1 MALINKFKKENPTAR
16 VRVKVWG
23 EQSSLDAFDKD
34 AFTKE
39 GVDIKKKFKEIE
51 IKEVLAPTVEVKT
64 LEAKDIEDRFSSFC
78 KENGYDEKEG
88 KEILNKLL
96 YGEEKGN

>member
-1 MALINKFKKENPTAR
+1 ME
-16 VRVKVWG
+16 VWG

-39 GVDIKKKFKEIE
+39 GIDIKKKFKEVE
-51 IKEVLAPTVEVKT
+51 EKHSMLAEVKT
-64 LEAKDIEDRFSSFC
+64 LDKKDIKERFSAFC
-78 KENGYDEKEG
+78 KENEYDEKEG
-88 KEILNKLL
+88 KEILDKLM